1 MAEMQQGTLIKDRY
15 QLKEYKGSGSFGEVW
30 LAHDDFLDIEVAIKV
45 YISLDTR
52 GVEEFKTEYKTAYG
66 LTHPNLLAA
75 TYFDVWQQR
84 PFLVMKYCSNG
95 SAGNMAGNTSEREI
109 WKFIR
114 DVAAGLAYLHAQDPE
129 PIVHQDIKPD
139 NILIDEQGRY
149 LITDFG
155 ISKKIRSTMRKQSK
169 RGVAAGAAAYMGPER
184 FSKEPTPIMASDVW
198 SLGASIYELATGEL
212 PFCGMGGGMLM
223 SGAELPELDNGKW
236 SKELNTVM
244 QACLAKETWDRPKA
258 QELKE
263 YAAAVIAGAH
273 PRTTWGNPQSK
284 PESQPKPEPK
294 PEPGPY
300 APRVTHIPNS
310 PQQRHGFVSFW
321 LIVCMIA
328 HAINGAM
335 FASFTLMNNAYEPA
349 FMAIFSGFSIW
360 GLYLLWRWEKWGY
373 WILATSSFISALFYS
388 YNYLLPVLSSA
399 MLLSLIS
406 TAISMLILYGILCI
420 KKDGVSTWSQLN
432 VDSDFMRERQHRLS
446 IAGIAVLT
454 LILVGYVRVATSE
467 SDAQMHL
474 AQYEQLADECRQL
487 TDAGSNSNTK
497 ALISAKK
504 KLEEI
509 TEMENKYASEMPE
522 YNRSEELKSSLTPK
536 IDEAHNAWVRAAK
549 SQYEKAGDTE
559 KAIEYYKIALQL
571 KHDANIKAELNSLE
585 MILPDSVA
593 IGYR

>member
-1 MAEMQQGTLIKDRY
+1 MAELQQGTLIKDRY

-95 SAGNMAGNTSEREI
+95 SAGNMAGNTSDREI

-114 DVAAGLAYLHAQDPE
+114 EGAAGLAYLHAQDPE

-139 NILIDEQGRY
+139 NILIDERGTY

-223 SGAELPELDNGKW
+223 SGAELPELDSRKW

-258 QELKE
+258 RELTE
-263 YAAAVIAGAH
+263 YAAGIIAGAKPQTRWSRPEQDAESGY
-273 PRTTWGNPQSK
+273 PRD
-284 PESQPKPEPK
+284 PKIDIVYEN
-294 PEPGPY
+294 Y
-300 APRVTHIPNS
+300 SV
-310 PQQRHGFVSFW
+310 QQRHGFVSFW
-321 LIVCMIA
+321 LIACMIA
-328 HAINGAM
+328 HAINGTM
-335 FASFTLMNNAYEPA
+335 FASFSLMNDAYEPA
-349 FMAIFSGFSIW
+349 FMAILSGLSIW

-373 WILATSSFISALFYS
+373 WILAISSFISSLFYS
-388 YNYLLPVLSSA
+388 YNYLLPVFSNA
-399 MLLSLIS
+399 MLFSLIS
-406 TAISMLILYGILCI
+406 IAISMFILYGILCI
-420 KKDGVSTWSQLN
+420 KKDGVSAWSQLN
-432 VDSDFMRERQHRLS
+432 VDSDFMRERRHRLS
-446 IAGIAVLT
+446 IAGIAALA
-454 LILVGYVRVATSE
+454 LILVGYVKIATIE
-467 SDAQMHL
+467 SDAQIHL
-474 AQYEQLADECRQL
+474 AQYEQLVSECHQL
-487 TDAGSNSNTK
+487 TDAGSNSNTE

-509 TEMENKYASEMPE
+509 TEMETKYASEMPE
-522 YNRSEELKSSLTPK
+522 YHRSEELKSSLTPK